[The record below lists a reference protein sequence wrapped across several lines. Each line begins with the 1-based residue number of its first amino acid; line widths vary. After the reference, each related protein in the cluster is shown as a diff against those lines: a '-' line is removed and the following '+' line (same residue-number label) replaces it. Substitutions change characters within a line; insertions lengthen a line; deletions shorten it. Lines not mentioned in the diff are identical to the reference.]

1 MPPVGAVSPL
11 SIPFNYGSAN
21 ASDARQMQV
30 LSYSKGA
37 KGGGFMSVGQSITT
51 GTKTPRKNL
60 DSRGKN
66 RQICALGE
74 KTRVIAHLCR
84 DPALPVELGE
94 SNSAQSVAKI
104 SMHDYDRDIRDW
116 RKLKPGEWLAHFE
129 SAKSRLSGLGGL
141 TTAITCGTLQACL
154 QGSYWAPY
162 FGHPEAVQVDCS
174 HLKFPTSR
182 LYPPEQKPDPASME
196 IRYGGPQFSCFKECH
211 PLDVCKRMTSDSNHK
226 HFAVVHFTGMNMMN
240 DFTASSYG
248 SITPCLANYREEQLF
263 LRTSYYQA
271 FENMQRQIHTPLK
284 DAIES
289 GGLVYTPDVAVF
301 RGPVEEG
308 AEWLPKYPRTD
319 VLWAGVQRH
328 PKMEQQGQY
337 GIPEEKEKMQGV
349 VDRIFA
355 WAASHEVDV
364 LVLPPLGCGTHGCA
378 HPSLDVADIIH
389 KAAMKYGKQIGE
401 VVMASDHPAH
411 FQGDWW
417 LHFSSAFQ
425 YGRPPVV
432 QQEYVPID
440 SILPFVRK
448 KKNAEDLKAK
458 EAKAKANPPRVMTR
472 TFL

>member
-1 MPPVGAVSPL
+1 M
-11 SIPFNYGSAN
+11 
-21 ASDARQMQV
+21 
-30 LSYSKGA
+30 
-37 KGGGFMSVGQSITT
+37 
-51 GTKTPRKNL
+51 
-60 DSRGKN
+60 
-66 RQICALGE
+66 
-74 KTRVIAHLCR
+74 AHLCR
-84 DPALPVELGE
+84 EPALPVELGE

-104 SMHDYDRDIRDW
+104 SLHDYDRDIRDW

-162 FGHPEAVQVDCS
+162 FGHPEAVQVDCG

-182 LYPPEQKPDPASME
+182 LYPPEQKPDMASME
-196 IRYGGPQFSCFKECH
+196 VRYAGPQFSCFEKCH
-211 PLDVCKRMTSDSNHK
+211 PLDVCKRMMSDSNHK
-226 HFAVVHFTGMNMMN
+226 HFAVVHFTGVRQWMTNEKPGGVKEN
-240 DFTASSYG
+240 LPPG
-248 SITPCLANYREEQLF
+248 IVPCLANYREEQLF

-271 FENMQRQIHTPLK
+271 FENMQRQIHAPLK

-289 GGLVYTPDVAVF
+289 GGLVYTPDVAVL

-308 AEWLPKYPRTD
+308 AMWLPKYPRTD

-328 PKMEQQGQY
+328 PKIEEQGQY
-337 GIPEEKEKMQGV
+337 GIPEEKEKMQEI

-355 WAASHEVDV
+355 WAATHEVDV

-389 KAAMKYGKQIGE
+389 KAALKYGKQIGQ
-401 VVMASDHPAH
+401 VVIASDHPAH
-411 FQGDWW
+411 FQDDWW

-432 QQEYVPID
+432 QKEYVPVD

-448 KKNAEDLKAK
+448 KKNQEDLKAK